1 MRPWIIGL
9 LLLSAGCAGG
19 NASLDPR
26 PAGGYH
32 VLFIG
37 NSLTYV
43 NDLPGTVA
51 ALASSVDDTIRVES
65 VTRPNFA
72 LIDHVNGMSD
82 AVEVIGRGDWDYV
95 VLQQGP
101 TTQQIG
107 RDTLILAVRLLDPE
121 IRAAGGRP
129 ATLMVWPPSGNRAA
143 FDQVLASYRQA
154 ADSVGGLL
162 LPAGEAWRSA
172 WDADANLRLYGPDDF
187 HPSALGTYLAALVV
201 YEGITGHDARG
212 LPHQAVVSGQ
222 TLEAPP
228 GMVALL
234 QRMAHETVAR
244 FHSAS
249 SGAVP
254 DPRPAFR
261 REIAN
266 PGDGDLRVHFVGQ
279 DADIGRLS
287 HPDLEP
293 RSASLHRVHD
303 VAEILLPLLD
313 SEGQLFCVFPEFVPH
328 VSRIE

>member
-1 MRPWIIGL
+1 VSQAISARHLIVMRPWIIGL

-154 ADSVGGLL
+154 ADSVAVSFSRRAKPGDRPGTPTPISGCTDPMTFIPPRWEPIWLRSWCTRGSRVTTPEGCL
-162 LPAGEAWRSA
+162 IKPWSRARPWKLRQVWSRCFSAWRTKP
-172 WDADANLRLYGPDDF
+172 WLGF
-187 HPSALGTYLAALVV
+187 IQHPPVPYQT
-201 YEGITGHDARG
+201 RG
-212 LPHQAVVSGQ
+212 
-222 TLEAPP
+222 
-228 GMVALL
+228 
-234 QRMAHETVAR
+234 R
-244 FHSAS
+244 S
-249 SGAVP
+249 SGV
-254 DPRPAFR
+254 R
-261 REIAN
+261 
-266 PGDGDLRVHFVGQ
+266 
-279 DADIGRLS
+279 
-287 HPDLEP
+287 
-293 RSASLHRVHD
+293 
-303 VAEILLPLLD
+303 
-313 SEGQLFCVFPEFVPH
+313 
-328 VSRIE
+328 